1 MGLTHHWHRPTELPT
16 EHFRAAV
23 QDFRKLIVGGST
35 SLAGFDGSG
44 EPILD
49 EERIVFNGKGPTAC
63 EPFEIS
69 AVEFDRRG
77 RPDFF
82 GHCKTEHQ
90 PYDLYVKAALIVLSH
105 HLNDS
110 FRVSSDADNSD
121 WDDARSLV
129 QSHLGYGSAFQ
140 LTSE

>member
-16 EHFRAAV
+16 DDFRAAV
-23 QDFRKLIVGGST
+23 EDCRKLIECGNVSI
-35 SLAGFDGSG
+35 AGFDGTG

-49 EERIVFNGKGPTAC
+49 DERIIFNGEGPTAC
-63 EPFEIS
+63 EPFEIA

-77 RPDFF
+77 RPDLF

-90 PYDLYVKAALIVLSH
+90 PYDLYVKAVLIVFSH
-105 HLNDS
+105 HLNKS
-110 FRVSSDADNSD
+110 FLVSSDADNSD

-129 QSHLGYGSAFQ
+129 QEHLGYRSAFQ
-140 LTSE
+140 LANE